1 MQFVMNGGRHELTRE
16 QVAETARRIV
26 PDDIDGRHKYYASIG
41 GGRFPVKQLFAEATG
56 LPRDEFITYEALRIF
71 RKLGIEVNEFDCP
84 APPPPDSGAYLPGLD
99 TPKEKSAETYTFAV
113 RLEPDEDGFIV
124 ASCPQLPG
132 CYSQGRSRPEAVKN
146 IQEAI
151 RGYLISMRRHGEE
164 LAATDWELVSV
175 SL

>member
-16 QVAETARRIV
+16 QVAETARRVV
-26 PDDIDGRHKYYASIG
+26 PDDIDGRYKYYAAIG

-56 LPRDEFITYEALRIF
+56 LPRSEFVTDGARRIF
-71 RKLGIEVNEFDCP
+71 RKLGIEIHEFAHP
-84 APPPPDSGAYLPGLD
+84 APPPEANADSSVLD
-99 TPKEKSAETYTFAV
+99 TPKEKPAETHTFAV

-132 CYSQGRSRPEAVKN
+132 CYSQGRSRPEAVSN
-146 IQEAI
+146 IQEAL
-151 RGYLISMRRHGEE
+151 RGYLISMQRHGEE
-164 LAATDWELVSV
+164 IAAADWELVAV

>member
-16 QVAETARRIV
+16 QVAETASRIV
-26 PDDIDGRHKYYASIG
+26 PDDPDGRHKYYAAIG

-56 LPRDEFITYEALRIF
+56 LPRAEFVTDGARRIF
-71 RKLGIEVNEFDCP
+71 RKLGIEIREFTHP
-84 APPPPDSGAYLPGLD
+84 SPRPPDAGAPATD
-99 TPKEKSAETYTFAV
+99 APRPKEAATYSFAV
-113 RLEPDEDGFIV
+113 CLGPDEDGFIV

-132 CYSQGRSRPEAVKN
+132 CHSQGRSRPEAVKN

-164 LAATDWELVSV
+164 IAATDWELVSV

>member
-1 MQFVMNGGRHELTRE
+1 MQFVLNGKRHELSPERV
-16 QVAETARRIV
+16 VATASRIV
-26 PDDIDGRHKYYASIG
+26 PDDIDGRHKYYAAIG

-56 LPRDEFITYEALRIF
+56 LPRAEFITNEAVRIL
-71 RKLGIEVNEFDCP
+71 RKLGIEIREFAHP
-84 APPPPDSGAYLPGLD
+84 APWPPDAGAPAAD
-99 TPKEKSAETYTFAV
+99 APQPKEAAAYSFAV
-113 RLEPDEDGFIV
+113 CLEPDEDGLIV

-151 RGYLISMRRHGEE
+151 RGYLISMQRHGEE
-164 LAATDWELVSV
+164 IAAADWELVAV

>member
-1 MQFVMNGGRHELTRE
+1 MQFVLNGKWHELSPER
-16 QVAETARRIV
+16 VAETAGRIV
-26 PDDIDGRHKYYASIG
+26 PDDTDGRHKYYAAIG
-41 GGRFPVKQLFAEATG
+41 GRRFPVKQLFAEATG
-56 LPRDEFITYEALRIF
+56 LPRAEFITNEAVRIL
-71 RKLGIEVNEFDCP
+71 RKLGIEVNEFARP

-151 RGYLISMRRHGEE
+151 RGYLISMQRHGEE
-164 LAATDWELVSV
+164 IAATDWELVAV